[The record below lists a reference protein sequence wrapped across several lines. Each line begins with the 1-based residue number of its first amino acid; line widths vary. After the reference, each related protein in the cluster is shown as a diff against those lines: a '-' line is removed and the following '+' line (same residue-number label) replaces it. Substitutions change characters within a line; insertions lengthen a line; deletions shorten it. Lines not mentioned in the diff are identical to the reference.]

1 MFLKKMS
8 RPLSKIPVSIRV
20 TVWFTAVII
29 FLFSIVLSSA
39 ILLEDRYIND
49 SSTEELVSAVEK
61 IYEDPDEFENFDDG
75 IYYIKY
81 NENNEIIAGKIPKD
95 FDLTLAFSIEDI
107 NTYQIENKKFLYY
120 DTRLKNTGDW
130 IRGIYPLSKF
140 QNNISKIWNIGF
152 YYIAPFLI
160 ILVIFI
166 GYRIVKN
173 AFKPVKKIS
182 ETALEIKK
190 SKNFSRRI
198 ELDNSE
204 DEIHKMAY
212 TFNEMLDTVEETFI
226 HEKQFSSD
234 VSHELRTPITV
245 ILAQS
250 DYALDYVETLD
261 EAKESFEVINR
272 QAKKMTNLINQIM
285 ELSKMERQNKIE
297 KDKINFS
304 NIILQL
310 LEDYRTLLENNNIE
324 LITNIE
330 KDLRIYGNKLMLE
343 RLFVNLFT
351 NAMKFT
357 KTTINVS
364 LNRIN
369 KEVILQ
375 IKDDGIGITKEDQKY
390 IWDRFFQTS
399 DSRNKDKNKGSG
411 LGLSMVN
418 RIVQLHS
425 GTIELES
432 EIDPVVITEPII
444 FTQEKD
450 GKHVLALPYDGFKI
464 SYTID
469 FNHSFLKS
477 QYFEINV
484 NPEEYI
490 EKISRCRTFAFDYEI
505 DFLKKNNLALGG
517 SLENAIVVG
526 KDGPLNP
533 EGLRY
538 PDEFV
543 RHKIL
548 DIIGDLYVLGRPL
561 KAHVIAIKAGHFVNA
576 KLTALIAE
584 KYLK

>member
-250 DYALDYVETLD
+250 GYALDYVETLD

-272 QAKKMTNLINQIM
+272 QAKKMTSLINQIM
-285 ELSKMERQNKIE
+285 ELSKLERQNEVE
-297 KDKINFS
+297 KERINFS

-310 LEDYRTLLENNNIE
+310 LEDYKTLLENSNIE
-324 LITNIE
+324 LIINIE
-330 KDLRIYGNKLMLE
+330 KDLRIYGNKLMVE
-343 RLFVNLFT
+343 RLFINLFI
-351 NAMKFT
+351 NAIKFT

-369 KEVILQ
+369 KEIILQ
-375 IKDDGIGITKEDQKY
+375 IKDDGVGIAKEEQKY
-390 IWDRFFQTS
+390 IWDRFFQINN
-399 DSRNKDKNKGSG
+399 SRNKDKNRGSG

-418 RIVQLHS
+418 KIVQLHS
-425 GTIELES
+425 ATIEVES
-432 EIDPVVITEPII
+432 EIGKGACFIVRFPI
-444 FTQEKD
+444 
-450 GKHVLALPYDGFKI
+450 
-464 SYTID
+464 
-469 FNHSFLKS
+469 
-477 QYFEINV
+477 
-484 NPEEYI
+484 
-490 EKISRCRTFAFDYEI
+490 
-505 DFLKKNNLALGG
+505 
-517 SLENAIVVG
+517 
-526 KDGPLNP
+526 
-533 EGLRY
+533 
-538 PDEFV
+538 
-543 RHKIL
+543 
-548 DIIGDLYVLGRPL
+548 
-561 KAHVIAIKAGHFVNA
+561 
-576 KLTALIAE
+576 
-584 KYLK
+584 

>member
-1 MFLKKMS
+1 MFSKKMNKLIS
-8 RPLSKIPVSIRV
+8 RVPVSIKV

-61 IYEDPDEFENFDDG
+61 IYEDPDEFENFNDG

-130 IRGIYPLSKF
+130 IRGIYPLSRF
-140 QNNISKIWNIGF
+140 QNDISKMWDILF
-152 YYIAPFLI
+152 YYIAPL
-160 ILVIFI
+160 FI
-166 GYRIVKN
+166 AFVAFVGYKIVKN

-204 DEIHKMAY
+204 DEIHKMASA
-212 TFNEMLDTVEETFI
+212 FNEMLDTVEETFI

-250 DYALDYVETLD
+250 DYALDYVDTLD

-285 ELSKMERQNKIE
+285 ELSKLERQNEIE
-297 KDKINFS
+297 KERINFS

-310 LEDYRTLLENNNIE
+310 LEDYRTLLENSNIE

-330 KDLRIYGNKLMLE
+330 KDLRIYGNKLMIE
-343 RLFVNLFT
+343 RLFINLFT

-357 KTTINVS
+357 KTTISVS

-369 KEVILQ
+369 KEIILQ
-375 IKDDGIGITKEDQKY
+375 IKDDGVGIAKEEQKY
-390 IWDRFFQTS
+390 IWDRFFQINN
-399 DSRNKDKNKGSG
+399 SRNKDKNRGSG

-418 RIVQLHS
+418 KIAQLHS
-425 GTIELES
+425 ATIEVES
-432 EIDPVVITEPII
+432 EIGKGACFIVRFPI
-444 FTQEKD
+444 
-450 GKHVLALPYDGFKI
+450 
-464 SYTID
+464 
-469 FNHSFLKS
+469 
-477 QYFEINV
+477 
-484 NPEEYI
+484 
-490 EKISRCRTFAFDYEI
+490 
-505 DFLKKNNLALGG
+505 
-517 SLENAIVVG
+517 
-526 KDGPLNP
+526 
-533 EGLRY
+533 
-538 PDEFV
+538 
-543 RHKIL
+543 
-548 DIIGDLYVLGRPL
+548 
-561 KAHVIAIKAGHFVNA
+561 
-576 KLTALIAE
+576 
-584 KYLK
+584 

>member
-198 ELDNSE
+198 DLDYGE
-204 DEIHKMAY
+204 DEIHKMAS
-212 TFNEMLDTVEETFI
+212 TFNEMLDTVEEVFI

-261 EAKESFEVINR
+261 EAQESFEVINR

-285 ELSKMERQNKIE
+285 ELSKMERQNEIE

-310 LEDYRTLLENNNIE
+310 LEDYRTLLENSNIE

-330 KDLRIYGNKLMLE
+330 KDLRIYGNKLMIE
-343 RLFVNLFT
+343 RLFINLFT

-357 KTTINVS
+357 KSIINVS

-375 IKDDGIGITKEDQKY
+375 IKDDGIGIPKKDQKY

-399 DSRNKDKNKGSG
+399 DARNKDKNKGSG

-425 GTIELES
+425 ATIEVES
-432 EIDPVVITEPII
+432 EVGEGACFIVKFPV
-444 FTQEKD
+444 
-450 GKHVLALPYDGFKI
+450 
-464 SYTID
+464 
-469 FNHSFLKS
+469 
-477 QYFEINV
+477 
-484 NPEEYI
+484 
-490 EKISRCRTFAFDYEI
+490 
-505 DFLKKNNLALGG
+505 
-517 SLENAIVVG
+517 
-526 KDGPLNP
+526 
-533 EGLRY
+533 
-538 PDEFV
+538 
-543 RHKIL
+543 
-548 DIIGDLYVLGRPL
+548 
-561 KAHVIAIKAGHFVNA
+561 
-576 KLTALIAE
+576 
-584 KYLK
+584 

>member
-130 IRGIYPLSKF
+130 IRGIYPLSRF
-140 QNNISKIWNIGF
+140 QNDISKMWDIVF
-152 YYIAPFLI
+152 YYIAPL
-160 ILVIFI
+160 FI
-166 GYRIVKN
+166 AFVAFVGYKIVKN

-204 DEIHKMAY
+204 DEIHKMASA
-212 TFNEMLDTVEETFI
+212 FNEMLDTVEETFI

-250 DYALDYVETLD
+250 DYALDYVDTLD
-261 EAKESFEVINR
+261 EAMESFEVINR
-272 QAKKMTNLINQIM
+272 QAKKMTSLINQIM
-285 ELSKMERQNKIE
+285 ELSKLERQNEIE
-297 KDKINFS
+297 KERINFS

-310 LEDYRTLLENNNIE
+310 LEDYRTLLENSNIE

-330 KDLRIYGNKLMLE
+330 KDLRIYGNKLMIE

-357 KTTINVS
+357 KTTISVS

-369 KEVILQ
+369 KEIILQ
-375 IKDDGIGITKEDQKY
+375 IKDDGVGIAKEEQKY
-390 IWDRFFQTS
+390 IWDRFFQINN
-399 DSRNKDKNKGSG
+399 SRNKDKNRGSG

-418 RIVQLHS
+418 KIAQLHS
-425 GTIELES
+425 ATIEVES
-432 EIDPVVITEPII
+432 EIGKGACFIVRFPI
-444 FTQEKD
+444 
-450 GKHVLALPYDGFKI
+450 
-464 SYTID
+464 
-469 FNHSFLKS
+469 
-477 QYFEINV
+477 
-484 NPEEYI
+484 
-490 EKISRCRTFAFDYEI
+490 
-505 DFLKKNNLALGG
+505 
-517 SLENAIVVG
+517 
-526 KDGPLNP
+526 
-533 EGLRY
+533 
-538 PDEFV
+538 
-543 RHKIL
+543 
-548 DIIGDLYVLGRPL
+548 
-561 KAHVIAIKAGHFVNA
+561 
-576 KLTALIAE
+576 
-584 KYLK
+584 

>member
-1 MFLKKMS
+1 MFSKKMNKLIS
-8 RPLSKIPVSIRV
+8 RVPVSIKV
-20 TVWFTAVII
+20 TAWFTAVII
-29 FLFSIVLSSA
+29 FLFGIVLSSV
-39 ILLEDRYIND
+39 ILLEDRYINNT
-49 SSTEELVSAVEK
+49 STEELVSAVEK

-81 NENNEIIAGKIPKD
+81 NADNEIIAGKIPKD
-95 FDLTLAFSIEDI
+95 FDLALAFSIEDI

-418 RIVQLHS
+418 RIVQLHLA
-425 GTIELES
+425 TIDVES
-432 EIDPVVITEPII
+432 E
-444 FTQEKD
+444 
-450 GKHVLALPYDGFKI
+450 
-464 SYTID
+464 
-469 FNHSFLKS
+469 
-477 QYFEINV
+477 
-484 NPEEYI
+484 
-490 EKISRCRTFAFDYEI
+490 
-505 DFLKKNNLALGG
+505 
-517 SLENAIVVG
+517 VG
-526 KDGPLNP
+526 KGTCFIVKFP
-533 EGLRY
+533 
-538 PDEFV
+538 
-543 RHKIL
+543 I
-548 DIIGDLYVLGRPL
+548 
-561 KAHVIAIKAGHFVNA
+561 
-576 KLTALIAE
+576 
-584 KYLK
+584 

>member
-1 MFLKKMS
+1 MFSKKMNKLIS
-8 RPLSKIPVSIRV
+8 RVPVSIKV
-20 TVWFTAVII
+20 TAWFTAVII
-29 FLFSIVLSSA
+29 FLFGIVLSSV
-39 ILLEDRYIND
+39 ILLEDRYINNT
-49 SSTEELVSAVEK
+49 STEELVSAVEK
-61 IYEDPDEFENFDDG
+61 IYENPDEFENFDDG

-81 NENNEIIAGKIPKD
+81 NADNEIIAGKIPKD
-95 FDLTLAFSIEDI
+95 FDLALAFSIEDI

-272 QAKKMTNLINQIM
+272 QAKKMTSLINQIM
-285 ELSKMERQNKIE
+285 ELSKLERQNEVE
-297 KDKINFS
+297 KERINFS

-364 LNRIN
+364 LNIIN

-418 RIVQLHS
+418 RIVQLHLA
-425 GTIELES
+425 TIDVES
-432 EIDPVVITEPII
+432 E
-444 FTQEKD
+444 
-450 GKHVLALPYDGFKI
+450 
-464 SYTID
+464 
-469 FNHSFLKS
+469 
-477 QYFEINV
+477 
-484 NPEEYI
+484 
-490 EKISRCRTFAFDYEI
+490 
-505 DFLKKNNLALGG
+505 
-517 SLENAIVVG
+517 VG
-526 KDGPLNP
+526 KGTCFIVKFP
-533 EGLRY
+533 
-538 PDEFV
+538 
-543 RHKIL
+543 I
-548 DIIGDLYVLGRPL
+548 
-561 KAHVIAIKAGHFVNA
+561 
-576 KLTALIAE
+576 
-584 KYLK
+584 

>member
-1 MFLKKMS
+1 MFSKKMNNLIS
-8 RPLSKIPVSIRV
+8 RVPVSTRV

-29 FLFSIVLSSA
+29 FLFGIVLSSV
-39 ILLEDRYIND
+39 ILLEDRYINNT
-49 SSTEELVSAVEK
+49 STEELVSAVEK
-61 IYEDPDEFENFDDG
+61 IYENPDEFENFDDG

-81 NENNEIIAGKIPKD
+81 NADNEIIAGKIPKD
-95 FDLTLAFSIEDI
+95 FDLALAFSIEDI

-140 QNNISKIWNIGF
+140 QNDISKIWNIGF
-152 YYIAPFLI
+152 YYIAPVLI
-160 ILVIFI
+160 VLVIFI

-173 AFKPVKKIS
+173 AFKLVKKIS

-285 ELSKMERQNKIE
+285 ELSKMERQNEIE
-297 KDKINFS
+297 KDRINFS

-357 KTTINVS
+357 KTTISVS

-375 IKDDGIGITKEDQKY
+375 IKDDGVGIPKKDQKY

-418 RIVQLHS
+418 RIVQLHLA
-425 GTIELES
+425 TIDVES
-432 EIDPVVITEPII
+432 E
-444 FTQEKD
+444 
-450 GKHVLALPYDGFKI
+450 
-464 SYTID
+464 
-469 FNHSFLKS
+469 
-477 QYFEINV
+477 
-484 NPEEYI
+484 
-490 EKISRCRTFAFDYEI
+490 
-505 DFLKKNNLALGG
+505 
-517 SLENAIVVG
+517 VG
-526 KDGPLNP
+526 KGACFIVKFP
-533 EGLRY
+533 
-538 PDEFV
+538 
-543 RHKIL
+543 I
-548 DIIGDLYVLGRPL
+548 
-561 KAHVIAIKAGHFVNA
+561 
-576 KLTALIAE
+576 
-584 KYLK
+584 

>member
-1 MFLKKMS
+1 MFLKKMNKLIS
-8 RPLSKIPVSIRV
+8 RIPVSIRV
-20 TVWFTAVII
+20 TAWFTTFILILFVII
-29 FLFSIVLSSA
+29 MSSA
-39 ILLEDRYIND
+39 ILIEDKIVNNL
-49 SSTEELVSAVEK
+49 SAKELVKAVER

-81 NENNEIIAGKIPKD
+81 DSNNDIIAGKIPKD
-95 FDLTLAFSIEDI
+95 FDMTLAFSIEDI

-120 DTRLKNTGDW
+120 DTKLKNTRDW

-140 QNNISKIWNIGF
+140 QNEISKIWDIGIYLSPWLF
-152 YYIAPFLI
+152 IFV
-160 ILVIFI
+160 VIF
-166 GYRIVKN
+166 GYRIIKN

-182 ETALEIKK
+182 ETALLIKK

-204 DEIHKMAY
+204 DEIHKMAS

-272 QAKKMTNLINQIM
+272 QAKKMTSLINQIM
-285 ELSKMERQNKIE
+285 ELSKLERQNEVE
-297 KDKINFS
+297 KERINFS

-418 RIVQLHS
+418 RIVQLHLA
-425 GTIELES
+425 TIDVES
-432 EIDPVVITEPII
+432 E
-444 FTQEKD
+444 
-450 GKHVLALPYDGFKI
+450 
-464 SYTID
+464 
-469 FNHSFLKS
+469 
-477 QYFEINV
+477 
-484 NPEEYI
+484 
-490 EKISRCRTFAFDYEI
+490 
-505 DFLKKNNLALGG
+505 
-517 SLENAIVVG
+517 VG
-526 KDGPLNP
+526 KGTCFIVKFP
-533 EGLRY
+533 
-538 PDEFV
+538 
-543 RHKIL
+543 I
-548 DIIGDLYVLGRPL
+548 
-561 KAHVIAIKAGHFVNA
+561 
-576 KLTALIAE
+576 
-584 KYLK
+584 

>member
-1 MFLKKMS
+1 MFSKKMNKLIS
-8 RPLSKIPVSIRV
+8 RVPVSIKV
-20 TVWFTAVII
+20 TAWFTAVII
-29 FLFSIVLSSA
+29 FLFGIVLSSV
-39 ILLEDRYIND
+39 ILLEDRYINNT
-49 SSTEELVSAVEK
+49 STEELVSAVEK
-61 IYEDPDEFENFDDG
+61 IYENPDEFENFDDG

-81 NENNEIIAGKIPKD
+81 NADNEIIAGKIPKD
-95 FDLTLAFSIEDI
+95 FDLALAFSIEDI

-261 EAKESFEVINR
+261 EAKESFEVNNR
-272 QAKKMTNLINQIM
+272 QANKMTNLINQIM
-285 ELSKMERQNKIE
+285 ELSKMERQNEIE

-418 RIVQLHS
+418 RIVQLHLA
-425 GTIELES
+425 TIDVES
-432 EIDPVVITEPII
+432 E
-444 FTQEKD
+444 
-450 GKHVLALPYDGFKI
+450 
-464 SYTID
+464 
-469 FNHSFLKS
+469 
-477 QYFEINV
+477 
-484 NPEEYI
+484 
-490 EKISRCRTFAFDYEI
+490 
-505 DFLKKNNLALGG
+505 
-517 SLENAIVVG
+517 VG
-526 KDGPLNP
+526 KGTCFIVKFP
-533 EGLRY
+533 
-538 PDEFV
+538 
-543 RHKIL
+543 I
-548 DIIGDLYVLGRPL
+548 
-561 KAHVIAIKAGHFVNA
+561 
-576 KLTALIAE
+576 
-584 KYLK
+584 

>member
-1 MFLKKMS
+1 MFSKKMNKLIS
-8 RPLSKIPVSIRV
+8 RVPVSIKV
-20 TVWFTAVII
+20 TAWFTAVII
-29 FLFSIVLSSA
+29 FLFGIVLSSV
-39 ILLEDRYIND
+39 ILLEDRYINNT
-49 SSTEELVSAVEK
+49 STEELVSAVEK
-61 IYEDPDEFENFDDG
+61 IYENPDEFENFDDG

-81 NENNEIIAGKIPKD
+81 NADNEIIAGKIPKD
-95 FDLTLAFSIEDI
+95 FDLALAFSIEDI

-418 RIVQLHS
+418 RIVQLHLA
-425 GTIELES
+425 TIDVES
-432 EIDPVVITEPII
+432 E
-444 FTQEKD
+444 
-450 GKHVLALPYDGFKI
+450 
-464 SYTID
+464 
-469 FNHSFLKS
+469 
-477 QYFEINV
+477 
-484 NPEEYI
+484 
-490 EKISRCRTFAFDYEI
+490 
-505 DFLKKNNLALGG
+505 
-517 SLENAIVVG
+517 VG
-526 KDGPLNP
+526 KGACFIVKFP
-533 EGLRY
+533 
-538 PDEFV
+538 
-543 RHKIL
+543 I
-548 DIIGDLYVLGRPL
+548 
-561 KAHVIAIKAGHFVNA
+561 
-576 KLTALIAE
+576 
-584 KYLK
+584 

>member
-1 MFLKKMS
+1 MFSKKMS
-8 RPLSKIPVSIRV
+8 KLILRIPVSIRV

-29 FLFSIVLSSA
+29 FLFSIVLSSV
-39 ILLEDRYIND
+39 ILLEDRYINNT
-49 SSTEELVSAVEK
+49 STEELVSAVEK
-61 IYEDPDEFENFDDG
+61 IYEDPDEFENFNDG

-130 IRGIYPLSKF
+130 IRGIYPLSRF
-140 QNNISKIWNIGF
+140 QNDISKMWDILF

-204 DEIHKMAY
+204 DEIHKMASA
-212 TFNEMLDTVEETFI
+212 FNEMLDTVEETFI

-250 DYALDYVETLD
+250 DYALDYVDTLD
-261 EAKESFEVINR
+261 EAMESFEVINR
-272 QAKKMTNLINQIM
+272 QAKKMTSLINQIM
-285 ELSKMERQNKIE
+285 ELSKLERQNEIE
-297 KDKINFS
+297 KERINFS

-310 LEDYRTLLENNNIE
+310 LEDYRTLLENSNIE

-330 KDLRIYGNKLMLE
+330 KDLRIYGNKLMIE

-357 KTTINVS
+357 KTTISVS

-369 KEVILQ
+369 KEIILQ
-375 IKDDGIGITKEDQKY
+375 IKDDGVGIAKEEQKY
-390 IWDRFFQTS
+390 IWDRFFQINN
-399 DSRNKDKNKGSG
+399 SRNKDKNRGSG

-418 RIVQLHS
+418 KIAQLHS
-425 GTIELES
+425 ATIEVES
-432 EIDPVVITEPII
+432 EIGKGACFIVRFPI
-444 FTQEKD
+444 
-450 GKHVLALPYDGFKI
+450 
-464 SYTID
+464 
-469 FNHSFLKS
+469 
-477 QYFEINV
+477 
-484 NPEEYI
+484 
-490 EKISRCRTFAFDYEI
+490 
-505 DFLKKNNLALGG
+505 
-517 SLENAIVVG
+517 
-526 KDGPLNP
+526 
-533 EGLRY
+533 
-538 PDEFV
+538 
-543 RHKIL
+543 
-548 DIIGDLYVLGRPL
+548 
-561 KAHVIAIKAGHFVNA
+561 
-576 KLTALIAE
+576 
-584 KYLK
+584 

>member
-1 MFLKKMS
+1 MFLKKMNRLLS
-8 RPLSKIPVSIRV
+8 RIPVSIRV
-20 TVWFTAVII
+20 TVWFTAVIV

-39 ILLEDRYIND
+39 ILLEDRYINN
-49 SSTEELVSAVEK
+49 SSTEELVIAVEK
-61 IYEDPDEFENFDDG
+61 IYEDPDEFENFNDG

-130 IRGIYPLSKF
+130 IRDIYPLNRF
-140 QNNISKIWNIGF
+140 QNDISKMWDIVF
-152 YYIAPFLI
+152 YYIAPL
-160 ILVIFI
+160 FI
-166 GYRIVKN
+166 AFVAFVGYKIVKN

-182 ETALEIKK
+182 ETALAIKK

-198 ELDNSE
+198 ELDYSE
-204 DEIHKMAY
+204 DEIHKMASA
-212 TFNEMLDTVEETFI
+212 FNEMLDTVEEVFI

-250 DYALDYVETLD
+250 EYALDYVETID

-285 ELSKMERQNKIE
+285 ELSKMERQNEIE
-297 KDKINFS
+297 KDRINFS

-310 LEDYRTLLENNNIE
+310 LEDYKNLLENNNIE
-324 LITNIE
+324 LIINIE
-330 KDLRIYGNKLMLE
+330 KDLRIYGNKIMLE
-343 RLFVNLFT
+343 RLFINLFT

-357 KTTINVS
+357 KTTIKVS

-375 IKDDGIGITKEDQKY
+375 IKDNGVGIAKKDQKY
-390 IWDRFFQTS
+390 IWDRFFQTN

-425 GTIELES
+425 ATIEVES
-432 EIDPVVITEPII
+432 ETGEGSCFIVRFPI
-444 FTQEKD
+444 
-450 GKHVLALPYDGFKI
+450 
-464 SYTID
+464 
-469 FNHSFLKS
+469 
-477 QYFEINV
+477 
-484 NPEEYI
+484 
-490 EKISRCRTFAFDYEI
+490 
-505 DFLKKNNLALGG
+505 
-517 SLENAIVVG
+517 
-526 KDGPLNP
+526 
-533 EGLRY
+533 
-538 PDEFV
+538 
-543 RHKIL
+543 
-548 DIIGDLYVLGRPL
+548 
-561 KAHVIAIKAGHFVNA
+561 
-576 KLTALIAE
+576 
-584 KYLK
+584 

>member
-1 MFLKKMS
+1 MFSKKMNKLIS
-8 RPLSKIPVSIRV
+8 RVPVSIKV
-20 TVWFTAVII
+20 TAWFTAVII
-29 FLFSIVLSSA
+29 FLFGIVLSSV
-39 ILLEDRYIND
+39 ILLEDRYINNT
-49 SSTEELVSAVEK
+49 STEELVSAVEK
-61 IYEDPDEFENFDDG
+61 IYENPDEFENFDDG

-81 NENNEIIAGKIPKD
+81 NADNEIIAGKIPKD
-95 FDLTLAFSIEDI
+95 FDLALAFSIEDI

-357 KTTINVS
+357 KTTINVA

-418 RIVQLHS
+418 RIVQLHLA
-425 GTIELES
+425 TIDVES
-432 EIDPVVITEPII
+432 E
-444 FTQEKD
+444 
-450 GKHVLALPYDGFKI
+450 
-464 SYTID
+464 
-469 FNHSFLKS
+469 
-477 QYFEINV
+477 
-484 NPEEYI
+484 
-490 EKISRCRTFAFDYEI
+490 
-505 DFLKKNNLALGG
+505 
-517 SLENAIVVG
+517 VG
-526 KDGPLNP
+526 KGTCFIVKFP
-533 EGLRY
+533 
-538 PDEFV
+538 
-543 RHKIL
+543 I
-548 DIIGDLYVLGRPL
+548 
-561 KAHVIAIKAGHFVNA
+561 
-576 KLTALIAE
+576 
-584 KYLK
+584 